1 MISGPGGP
9 AKFVTNNKYPLL
21 YQASSFVSIRPILD
35 YLIHFSMPNF
45 GSHSRSRAQGLSS
58 DSITL
63 TDSDNDQEGKDL
75 RAIGGSI
82 EVSASFF
89 EFWPGPIMNKYLRR
103 VSSKHKQ
110 ECRI

>member
-1 MISGPGGP
+1 
-9 AKFVTNNKYPLL
+9 
-21 YQASSFVSIRPILD
+21 
-35 YLIHFSMPNF
+35 MPNF
-45 GSHSRSRAQGLSS
+45 GPHSKAQGLSS

-63 TDSDNDQEGKDL
+63 TDSEKDSIHQEGKDL
-75 RAIGGSI
+75 RALGGSI

-89 EFWPGPIMNKYLRR
+89 EFWLGSIMNKYLRR